1 MNIVS
6 LRLVVAG
13 MLAAIGAA
21 GLVIGLDYEFGSMRR
36 MGPGYFP
43 VVLSGILVV
52 LAIAEMLSAVL
63 KPDPEATGAL
73 DWRPMCAILAAVA
86 GFAVTIELFGLL
98 PAFFVVIG
106 LSTLSERGYGLLP
119 ATVISLVTCL
129 AAWLLFDR
137 LLGMTLPLL
146 HWGL

>member
-1 MNIVS
+1 MRIVS

-13 MLAAIGAA
+13 VLAAIGLT
-21 GLVIGLDYEFGSMRR
+21 GFIVGLDYEFGSARR

-43 VVLSGILVV
+43 VVLSAILFL
-52 LAIAEMLSAVL
+52 LALAEMVSASL
-63 KPDPEATGAL
+63 RPDPEGTGSVDL
-73 DWRPMCAILAAVA
+73 RPLLAILAAVA

-106 LSTLSERGYGLLP
+106 LSTLSERGYGLIP
-119 ATVISLVTCL
+119 ATIVSLTTCL
-129 AAWLLFDR
+129 AAWLLFSR

-146 HWGL
+146 RWGL